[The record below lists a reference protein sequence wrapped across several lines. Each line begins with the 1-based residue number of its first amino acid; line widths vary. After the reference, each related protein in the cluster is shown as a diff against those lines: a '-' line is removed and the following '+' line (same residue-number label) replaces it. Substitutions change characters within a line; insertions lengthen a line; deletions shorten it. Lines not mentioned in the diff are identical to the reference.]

1 MGDLIMSTLYTGVPT
16 LTSSITIPAD
26 GDLANA
32 NSVNVSAKALLDM
45 QTFLF
50 QTFGQDM
57 QSTSPIRCYSTIGS
71 VKNITIDPMPLILVN
86 ELGTWKT
93 ISLLNSVTVGVA
105 QIEGAPGDYTADTW
119 YYVYIYSVAGLAQ
132 VLLSTTP
139 PDIYNL
145 YRTGGQSHKY
155 IASFKTSGTNVTPF
169 SRYGNTT
176 QYLSN
181 LSVGGSPSLTRVPLI
196 TSLFIPPTPAS
207 TMGRFCK
214 ILIKPTNVGAA
225 SNLTFYN
232 NSVITVG
239 YDIFV
244 PQNTTTTVCIEMP
257 TDPNNNIYYVS
268 GSSSLTFQCFIIG
281 YTE

>member
-1 MGDLIMSTLYTGVPT
+1 MSTVYTGVPT

-32 NSVNVSAKALLDM
+32 ASVNVSAKALLDM

-57 QSTSPIRCYSTIGS
+57 QSTSPIRCYSVPGS
-71 VKNITIDPMPLILVN
+71 TKNITIDPMPLILVN

-93 ISLLNSVTVGVA
+93 IALLNSTTVGVA
-105 QIEGAPGDYTADTW
+105 QIEGAPGDYSVDTW

-155 IASFKTSGTNVTPF
+155 IASFKTNGTNVTPF
-169 SRYGNTT
+169 SRYGNST

-181 LSVGGSPSLTRVPLI
+181 LNVGGSPSLTRVPLL
-196 TSLFIPPTPAS
+196 TSSFIPPIPAS
-207 TMGRFCK
+207 SMGRFCK
-214 ILIKPTNVGAA
+214 LLIKPTNVGAA
-225 SNLTFYN
+225 SSLTLFC
-232 NSVITVG
+232 NSTIPVG
-239 YDIFV
+239 YEIFV
-244 PQNTTTTVCIEMP
+244 PQNTTTSLCIEMP
-257 TDPNNNIYYVS
+257 TDAANNLYYIS
-268 GSSSLTFQCFIIG
+268 ASSSLTFQAFIVG